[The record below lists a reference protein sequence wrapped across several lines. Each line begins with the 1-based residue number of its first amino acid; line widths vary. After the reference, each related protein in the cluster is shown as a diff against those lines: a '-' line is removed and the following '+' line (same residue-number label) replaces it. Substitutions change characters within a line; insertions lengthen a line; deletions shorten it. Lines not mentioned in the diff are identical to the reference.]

1 MLVETLS
8 GQEDY
13 AWTPSGSIVMGSG
26 AVLYEWSEG
35 GEWTSVADLSTA
47 GVEGITRL
55 AVSPKGDRIA
65 FVGVRPAAPVR
76 QISMPAPE
84 GWRSETIPFPLEFAP
99 DLVYEGIEEIQIRSG
114 RVRRAKPPPVPQG
127 EPREIVGPGH

>member
-35 GEWTSVADLSTA
+35 GDWTSVADLSTA

-76 QISMPAPE
+76 QISMPAPK
-84 GWRSETIPFPLEFAP
+84 GGGARRFRFLSSLPPISSTKGSKRFRFAP
-99 DLVYEGIEEIQIRSG
+99 GGSG
-114 RVRRAKPPPVPQG
+114 EQSLRPFRRESPAKS
-127 EPREIVGPGH
+127 